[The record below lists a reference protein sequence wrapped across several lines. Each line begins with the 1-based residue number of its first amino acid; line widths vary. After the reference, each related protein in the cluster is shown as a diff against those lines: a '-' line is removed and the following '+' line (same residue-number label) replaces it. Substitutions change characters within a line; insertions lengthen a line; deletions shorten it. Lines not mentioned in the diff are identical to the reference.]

1 MKISS
6 NRFSDI
12 FLQDEPINLLK
23 RSFCNGRISQ
33 TYLFTGQKSVG
44 KLNAAIAFSSLLQC
58 TGITDNSDIS
68 SVSACGE
75 CDACKRILANSHPD
89 VEIIEPI
96 GNEIKIDQVRK
107 LQEVAILKPTLGNWR
122 VFIISPADRLNI
134 SSSNGLLK
142 ILEEAPEYVVFILL
156 ARETKSVLPTILSR
170 SEVVAFRNPSYDQIR
185 NLLASKQGLSAKKAA
200 DCVSF
205 AGGRFV
211 RALEL
216 AQQEDIP
223 EEPFGMR
230 ESQTRFFIEL
240 EKFSD
245 FIGDRFT
252 KLNSL
257 EEVLEFVGRLPD
269 LSYLPLEIA
278 RAALCRSFCMHAGV
292 PNAFPVMFTSL
303 FLDALAKTQ
312 KKMKRPFDDLVKEAK
327 ASYSSGMINEVT
339 SQFNHASKKW
349 GNDQLESF
357 FTGLSLWYE
366 DAFRWSCSKDETLLL
381 NLNRKEDIITIA
393 KVDNLE
399 VLRDR
404 ILMLNDSVGLLKRHI
419 QPSLIL
425 ENVLTQIG
433 GLIA

>member
-1 MKISS
+1 MRKNS
-6 NRFSDI
+6 NRFSEI
-12 FLQDEPINLLK
+12 SLQNGPIELLQ
-23 RSFCNGRISQ
+23 RSYANGRISQ
-33 TYLFTGQKSVG
+33 TYLFVGQKSVG
-44 KLNAAIAFSSLLQC
+44 KLKTAIAFSSLLQC
-58 TGITDNSDIS
+58 SNLGDNSDIS
-68 SVSACGE
+68 LFDACGE
-75 CDACKRILANSHPD
+75 CEACQRILANSHPD

-107 LQEVAILKPTLGNWR
+107 LQELAILKPTLGNWR
-122 VFIISPADRLNI
+122 IFIISPADSLNT

-170 SEVVAFRNPSYDQIR
+170 SEVVSFYNPSYDQIR
-185 NLLASKQGLSAKKAA
+185 QLLAKQQNLSAKKAA

-205 AGGRFV
+205 AGGSFV
-211 RALEL
+211 RSLEL
-216 AQQEDIP
+216 AQEINMP

-245 FIGDRFT
+245 FIGDKFAS
-252 KLNSL
+252 LNNL
-257 EEVLEFVGRLPD
+257 EEVLELAGRLPEM
-269 LSYLPLEIA
+269 SYLPLEIA
-278 RAALCRSFCMHAGV
+278 RAALCRAFCLQAGL
-292 PNAFPVMFTSL
+292 PYAFPVMFTSL
-303 FLDALAKTQ
+303 FLDSLAKTQ
-312 KKMKRPFDDLVKEAK
+312 KKMKKPFDELVKEAK

-339 SQFNHASKKW
+339 SQLNYALKKW

-393 KVDNLE
+393 KVDNLD

-433 GLIA
+433 GLVA